1 VTQVTQLLVGGP
13 DGPGVMNMFSQ
24 IRVAAVRVGL
34 GLTLIAGASCQ
45 QKPSAETQGRIAELT
60 KVANERDRLLA
71 EMSANARMMSEI
83 SADLAKVRIPARKLR
98 LSNESPLG
106 AARDSAVQKI
116 KYITARVRESEQKLG
131 QSEQRI
137 RELTTLS
144 EGLRDTLQA
153 TINNYRSVVDE
164 QKATIIAL
172 TDQVAQLTDT
182 VNLLK
187 EQNNTVYYIIGTKDE
202 LLQKGIVVQTGGSR
216 FPLLFSKVGQTV
228 VPARE
233 LDPSAFTKINKRAV
247 TEIPLPEA
255 DKTYKIASRQDLDGL
270 ATPPTDGGKV
280 VGMLRIANP
289 DKFWLTSRF
298 LIVIRG

>member
-1 VTQVTQLLVGGP
+1 MHMLRQR
-13 DGPGVMNMFSQ
+13 
-24 IRVAAVRVGL
+24 RVAAVRAGL
-34 GLTLIAGASCQ
+34 VLALVAGFGCN
-45 QKPSAETQGRIAELT
+45 QKPSVESQAKQAELT
-60 KVANERDRLLA
+60 KVSNERDRLLA
-71 EMSANARMMSEI
+71 EMSENARMMSEI

-106 AARDSAVQKI
+106 AQRDSAVQKI
-116 KYITARVRESEQKLG
+116 RYITARVNETERKLAE
-131 QSEQRI
+131 SEQRI
-137 RELTTLS
+137 KELTTLS
-144 EGLRDTLQA
+144 DGLRGTLQA
-153 TINNYRSVVDE
+153 TINNYRNVVEE
-164 QKATIIAL
+164 QKATIVAL
-172 TDQVAQLTDT
+172 TDQVAMLTDT

-233 LDPSAFTKINKRAV
+233 LDPAAFTKINKRAV
-247 TEIPLPEA
+247 TEIPLPDA
-255 DKTYKIASRQDLDGL
+255 DKTYRIASRQDLEGL
-270 ATPPTDGGKV
+270 ATPPDDGGHV
-280 VGMLRIANP
+280 VGILRIANP

>member
-1 VTQVTQLLVGGP
+1 
-13 DGPGVMNMFSQ
+13 MFRQS
-24 IRVAAVRVGL
+24 RVAAVRAGLVLALVAGVG
-34 GLTLIAGASCQ
+34 CN
-45 QKPSAETQGRIAELT
+45 QKPSAESQAKVAELT
-60 KVANERDRLLA
+60 KVSNERDRLLA
-71 EMSANARMMSEI
+71 EMSENARMMSEI

-106 AARDSAVQKI
+106 AQRDSAVQKI
-116 KYITARVRESEQKLG
+116 RYITARVNETERKLAE
-131 QSEQRI
+131 SEQRI
-137 RELTTLS
+137 KELTTLS
-144 EGLRDTLQA
+144 DGLRGTLQA
-153 TINNYRSVVDE
+153 TINNYRNVVEE
-164 QKATIIAL
+164 QKATIVAL
-172 TDQVAQLTDT
+172 TDQVAMLTDT

-233 LDPSAFTKINKRAV
+233 LDPAAFTKINKRAV
-247 TEIPLPEA
+247 TEIPLPDA
-255 DKTYKIASRQDLDGL
+255 DKTYRIASRQDLEGL
-270 ATPPTDGGKV
+270 ATPPGDGGNI
-280 VGMLRIANP
+280 VGILRIANP

>member
-1 VTQVTQLLVGGP
+1 
-13 DGPGVMNMFSQ
+13 MHMFALSR
-24 IRVAAVRVGL
+24 IAAVRAGL
-34 GLTLIAGASCQ
+34 ALALITGAACQ
-45 QKPSAETQGRIAELT
+45 QQPSVESQKKVDELT
-60 KVANERDRLLA
+60 KVSNERDRLLA
-71 EMSANARMMSEI
+71 EMSENARMMSEI
-83 SADLAKVRIPARKLR
+83 SADLAKVRIPARQLR
-98 LSNESPLG
+98 LSNESPMG

-116 KYITARVRESEQKLG
+116 RYITARVNETERKLAG
-131 QSEQRI
+131 SEQRI

-144 EGLRDTLQA
+144 EGLRGTLQA
-153 TINNYRSVVDE
+153 TINNYRNVVEE
-164 QKATIIAL
+164 QKATIVAL

-202 LLQKGIVVQTGGSR
+202 LLQKGIVVQSGGSR
-216 FPLLFSKVGQTV
+216 FPLLFAKVGQTV

-233 LDPSAFTKINKRAV
+233 LDPTAFTKINKRAV

-270 ATPPTDGGKV
+270 ASPPKSGNEV
-280 VGMLRIANP
+280 VGTLRIANP

>member
-1 VTQVTQLLVGGP
+1 
-13 DGPGVMNMFSQ
+13 MFALSR
-24 IRVAAVRVGL
+24 IASVRAGLALALITGAA
-34 GLTLIAGASCQ
+34 CQ
-45 QKPSAETQGRIAELT
+45 QQPSVESQKKVDELT
-60 KVANERDRLLA
+60 KVSNERDRLLA
-71 EMSANARMMSEI
+71 EMSENARMMSEI
-83 SADLAKVRIPARKLR
+83 SADLAKVRIPARQLR
-98 LSNESPLG
+98 LSNESPMG

-116 KYITARVRESEQKLG
+116 RYITARVNETERKLAG
-131 QSEQRI
+131 SEQRI

-144 EGLRDTLQA
+144 EGLRGTLQA
-153 TINNYRSVVDE
+153 TINNYRNVVEE
-164 QKATIIAL
+164 QKATIVAL

-202 LLQKGIVVQTGGSR
+202 LLQKGIVVQSGGSR
-216 FPLLFSKVGQTV
+216 FPLLFAKVGQTV

-233 LDPSAFTKINKRAV
+233 LDPAAFTKINKRAV

-255 DKTYKIASRQDLDGL
+255 DKTYKIASRQDLAGL
-270 ATPPTDGGKV
+270 ATPPKSGNEV